1 MGIATGQDGPGGWS
15 VSISDENGESQKIT
29 LSQGG
34 GSSIP
39 ILVEN
44 NEIFGTITVS
54 LDCTAP
60 FEAQVSCPADV
71 TVTLRREHH
80 SIRSG
85 ERCRCSE
92 YPSWYE

>member
-54 LDCTAP
+54 LTALP
-60 FEAQVSCPADV
+60 H
-71 TVTLRREHH
+71 LRHR
-80 SIRSG
+80 
-85 ERCRCSE
+85 
-92 YPSWYE
+92 YPVQLM